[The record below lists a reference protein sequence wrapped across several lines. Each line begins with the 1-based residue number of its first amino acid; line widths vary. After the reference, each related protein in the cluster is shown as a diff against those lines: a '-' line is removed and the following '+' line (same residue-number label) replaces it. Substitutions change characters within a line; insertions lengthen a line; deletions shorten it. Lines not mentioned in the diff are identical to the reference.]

1 MLEVWDARSEKKH
14 EAYRRLEGED
24 RWVEFRKRKKEVKKE
39 RRDLEG
45 DGVFYATLAEFP
57 PLAVPD
63 DSPPLAIVE
72 PAEAP
77 ALSAGGV
84 DLTEAP
90 EAALS
95 ADDVDLLERL
105 ETDAD
110 VPMNVE
116 QQIAWAQ
123 RVLAPY
129 QDADSRKDRDRM
141 REIELQCPVNGGVSM
156 LRAAVS
162 NPNKFNLEVV
172 PKFLISAG
180 KGESG
185 EERQVRGRIED
196 ALAVFEELSVCPKC
210 GEKLE

>member
-1 MLEVWDARSEKKH
+1 MLETEVWDARSEKKH
-14 EAYRRLEGED
+14 EAYRRLEDEG
-24 RWVEFRKRKKEVKKE
+24 RWDAFRERKKEVKKE

-63 DSPPLAIVE
+63 DSPQAIVE

-77 ALSAGGV
+77 ALSEGGV

-90 EAALS
+90 EA
-95 ADDVDLLERL
+95 DDAELLERL

-123 RVLAPY
+123 RVLAAY
-129 QDADSRKDRDRM
+129 QDADNRKDRDRM

-172 PKFLISAG
+172 PKFLLPR
-180 KGESG
+180 KDESG
-185 EERQVRGRIED
+185 EDRQVRGRIED
-196 ALAVFEELSVCPKC
+196 ALSVFEEILTCQHC
-210 GEKLE
+210 GGTI